1 MRPLRA
7 TRFRAALILAAVL
20 CMVSCVPARPYY
32 AALTPQPAAHPVPQS
47 VRQRV
52 VLLGDAGAP
61 AEGGEPVLE
70 ALADTVASLPDRT
83 LVVFL
88 GDNIYERGLPSGG
101 PGRAEAERRLRALI
115 ATLGDR
121 ASGLFVPGN
130 HDWDES
136 GPDGYQAVMRQA
148 RLVTESDPDRL
159 LWLPEDG
166 CPGPALVSGL
176 AGVSVVALD
185 TQWWLHNYA
194 KPTTACPAAD
204 TAAVTRSL
212 ESMLAGAG
220 GDVVVVAH
228 HPLQSEGTHV
238 DDASWKDHLFPLRSA
253 RGRAWFPLPVLA
265 SLYHWIYKPL
275 TRTEQSLEHTK
286 NRDMRSMLDAAMA
299 ASRPLVYAAGHDHS
313 LQVFEGSGSARYV
326 LVSGAGSASKA
337 TPVDHNGQTLFADA
351 RPGFMVL
358 DFMTDDSVLLRVVE
372 PGRAVVFSHWLRP
385 PPS

>member
-1 MRPLRA
+1 MRPLPTTHSRVPW
-7 TRFRAALILAAVL
+7 ILASVL
-20 CMVSCVPARPYY
+20 VTVSCVPARPYY
-32 AALTPQPAAHPVPQS
+32 SDSFPQPVTHPVPRS
-47 VRQRV
+47 VRQRI

-70 ALADTVASLPDRT
+70 ALADTVASVPDRT

-88 GDNIYERGLPSGG
+88 GDNIYERGLPPGG
-101 PGRAEAERRLRALI
+101 PGRAEAERRLAALI

-121 ASGLFVPGN
+121 ARGLFVPGN

-136 GPDGYQAVMRQA
+136 GPDGHQAVLRQA
-148 RLVTESDPDRL
+148 RLVTESDPERL

-166 CPGPALVSGL
+166 CPGPALVPGL

-185 TQWWLHNYA
+185 TQWWLHRYA
-194 KPTTACPAAD
+194 KPTTACSAGD
-204 TAAVTRSL
+204 TAAVARGL
-212 ESMLAGAG
+212 ESMLAEAD

-228 HPLQSEGTHV
+228 HPLQSEGIHA
-238 DDASWKDHLFPLRSA
+238 DGPSWKDHLFPLRNA
-253 RGRAWFPLPVLA
+253 RGRAWFPLPVLG

-275 TRTEQSLEHTK
+275 TRTRQSLQHSK

-299 ASRPLVYAAGHDHS
+299 AGRPLVYAAGHDHS
-313 LQVFEGSGSARYV
+313 LQVFEGTGSARYV

-337 TPVDHNGQTLFADA
+337 TPVDKNDQTLFADA
-351 RPGFMVL
+351 RPGFMVI

>member
-1 MRPLRA
+1 MRPPRM
-7 TRFRAALILAAVL
+7 TRFRATLMLASVL

-32 AALTPQPAAHPVPQS
+32 AALTPQPSTHPVPES

-61 AEGGEPVLE
+61 AEGGEPVLK

-88 GDNIYERGLPSGG
+88 GDNIYERGLPAGG

-121 ASGLFVPGN
+121 ARGLFIPGN
-130 HDWDES
+130 HDWDEA

-166 CPGPALVSGL
+166 CPGPALVSDL
-176 AGVSVVALD
+176 DGVSVVALD
-185 TQWWLHNYA
+185 TQWWLHEYA
-194 KPTTACPAAD
+194 KPTTACSASD

-212 ESMLAGAG
+212 ESMLAEAE

-228 HPLQSEGTHV
+228 HPLQSKGKHA
-238 DDASWKDHLFPLRSA
+238 DDVTWKDHLFPLRSA
-253 RGRAWFPLPVLA
+253 RGRAWLPLPVVG

-275 TRTEQSLEHTK
+275 TRTAQSLEHSK
-286 NRDMRSMLDAAMA
+286 NQDMRSMLDAAMA

-313 LQVFEGSGSARYV
+313 LQVFGGAGAAQYV

-337 TPVDHNGQTLFADA
+337 TPVDHDGHTLFADA

-358 DFMTDDSVLLRVVE
+358 DFMTDDTVLLRVVE
-372 PGRAVVFSHWLRP
+372 PGLGVVFSHWLRP
-385 PPS
+385 PSS